1 MANEMANLP
10 GQHAEA
16 EDRLN
21 SWKEIAAYLRCSDR
35 TVRRWEEEGLP
46 VHRHPHRAKAAIYAY
61 KREIDAWWRDGHER
75 LKQIKDL
82 QEQRPAASVL
92 RRRGAWLVA
101 GTVLAAALVAILWWN
116 VRSLRERLGG
126 GPPRGRIESVAVLPL
141 ENLSNDPAQDYF
153 SEGITDALTTNLA
166 QIGSLRVI
174 SRTSAM
180 QFKGSNET
188 LPQIGRD
195 LKVDAIVEGTVLR
208 GENSVRITAQLIET
222 TSDHHLWAKSYER
235 DLRNVLALQDE
246 VARDIANEIRVK
258 LTRQQQSRLT
268 SNRRTNTQAYDAY
281 LRGRYL
287 WNQRNEEAI
296 SRALGYFQEA
306 VRDDPEFALGYSGL
320 ADCYW
325 VGWGIK
331 GNFKQAEEYS
341 RRALSLE
348 PDLAE
353 AHVSLG
359 MANFYQYNLTVADS
373 ELSRALDLNPNYAM
387 AHHARSGYL
396 LSLGR
401 ATNALEE
408 NDRARQLDPFSIP
421 INTLRAVI
429 LIGLRRY
436 EEAADQV
443 RATLELAPRTAV
455 LHNLQSRIYW
465 LQGKAPEAIAAQ
477 KQAGSFAPAP
487 QIVRDQDEVAAVF
500 EKGGLRAARI
510 KAARLMEKDAEAQ
523 FGSISIALQY
533 GTIENRPKALYWL
546 EKSFRAQ
553 EGNLLL
559 LTKTAPEFDF
569 LGSDAQ
575 FQALLNRL
583 AVPLT

>member
-1 MANEMANLP
+1 MATESPNAREPSLSP
-10 GQHAEA
+10 RE
-16 EDRLN
+16 RLD
-21 SWKEIAAYLRCSDR
+21 SWKEIAAYLNCSER
-35 TVRRWEEEGLP
+35 TVRRWEQEGLP
-46 VHRHPHRAKAAIYAY
+46 VHRRAHRSKAGIYAY
-61 KREIDAWWRDGHER
+61 KREIDAWWHDGHAR
-75 LKQIKDL
+75 PKPIKGLK
-82 QEQRPAASVL
+82 EQHPVASALRSKAGWLAAVTIL
-92 RRRGAWLVA
+92 
-101 GTVLAAALVAILWWN
+101 AALVAILWWN
-116 VRSLRERLGG
+116 IGTLRGRLGG
-126 GPPRGRIESVAVLPL
+126 RAPGVRIESVAVLPL

-180 QFKGSNET
+180 RFKGSKET

-195 LKVDAIVEGTVLR
+195 LNVDAIVEGTVSR
-208 GENSVRITAQLIET
+208 SEGRVRITAQLIEAR
-222 TSDHHLWAKSYER
+222 SDHHLWARSYER
-235 DLRNVLALQDE
+235 DLIDVLALQNE

-258 LTRQQQSRLT
+258 LTPRQQDQLT
-268 SNRRTNTQAYDAY
+268 MRRKTNTRAYDAY

-287 WNQRNEEAI
+287 WNQRTEQAI
-296 SRALGYFQEA
+296 TRALGYFQQA

-325 VGWGIK
+325 VGWGTK
-331 GNFKQAEEYS
+331 NDLKKAEEYS
-341 RRALSLE
+341 RQALSLE

-359 MANFYQYNLTVADS
+359 MANFYRYNLTIVDR
-373 ELSRALDLNPNYAM
+373 ELRRALDLNPNYAM
-387 AHHARSGYL
+387 AHHARAGYL

-401 ATNALEE
+401 ATDALEE

-421 INTLRAVI
+421 INTLRAAI

-436 EEAADQV
+436 QEAADQA
-443 RATLELAPRTAV
+443 RMTLELAPRTSQ

-477 KQAGSFAPAP
+477 KQAGSLASAP
-487 QIVRDQDEVAAVF
+487 QIVRDQDEVAAVL
-500 EKGGLRAARI
+500 EKAGLRAARI
-510 KAARLMEKDAEAQ
+510 KAAQLMQKDAEAQ

-533 GTIENRPKALYWL
+533 GSIGNRPKALYWL
-546 EKSFRAQ
+546 EKSFRAK

-559 LTKTAPEFDF
+559 LAKTAPEFDF
-569 LGSDAQ
+569 LRSNAQ
-575 FQALLNRL
+575 FHALLNRL
-583 AVPLT
+583 ALPLT

>member
-1 MANEMANLP
+1 MANETAKLP
-10 GQHAEA
+10 GQHAEP

-21 SWKEIAAYLRCSDR
+21 SWKEIAAYLKCSDR
-35 TVRRWEEEGLP
+35 TVRRWEKEGLP
-46 VHRHPHRAKAAIYAY
+46 VRRHPHRGKAAIYAY
-61 KREIDAWWRDGHER
+61 KPEIDAWWRDGNER
-75 LKQIKDL
+75 LKKIKDL
-82 QEQRPAASVL
+82 QEQRPTASVL
-92 RRRGAWLVA
+92 WRRRTWLVA
-101 GTVLAAALVAILWWN
+101 GTVLAAALVAIRWN
-116 VRSLRERLGG
+116 VGGLRERLGARA
-126 GPPRGRIESVAVLPL
+126 PRGRIESIAVLPL

-153 SEGITDALTTNLA
+153 SQGMTDALTTNLA
-166 QIGSLRVI
+166 QISSLRVI

-180 QFKGSNET
+180 RFKGSKEP
-188 LPQIGRD
+188 LPQLGRD
-195 LKVDAIVEGTVLR
+195 LKVDAIVEGTVVR

-235 DLRNVLALQDE
+235 DLRDVLALQDE
-246 VARDIANEIRVK
+246 LARDIASEIRAK
-258 LTRQQQSRLT
+258 LTPRQQSRIT
-268 SNRRTNTQAYDAY
+268 ENRRTNTRAYDAY

-287 WNQRNEEAI
+287 WNQRNKEAI

-325 VGWGIK
+325 VGWGVNN
-331 GNFKQAEEYS
+331 NFKQAEEYS
-341 RRALSLE
+341 RQALSLE

-373 ELSRALDLNPNYAM
+373 EFSRALDLNPNYAM
-387 AHHARSGYL
+387 AHHARSAYL

-401 ATNALEE
+401 AANALEE

-421 INTLRAVI
+421 INALRVVV

-436 EEAADQV
+436 QEAADQA
-443 RATLELAPRTAV
+443 RMTLELAPQTVA
-455 LHNLQSRIYW
+455 LHSLQSRIYW

-477 KQAGSFAPAP
+477 KEAGRLAPAP
-487 QIVRDQDEVAAVF
+487 QIVSDQDEVTAVF
-500 EKGGLRAARI
+500 EKAGLRAARV
-510 KAARLMEKDAEAQ
+510 KSAQLMEKDGEAQ

-533 GTIENRPKALYWL
+533 GRTENRLKALYWL
-546 EKSFRAQ
+546 EKSFGAQ

-559 LTKTAPEFDF
+559 ETKTAPEFDF
-569 LGSDAQ
+569 LRSDAQ

>member
-10 GQHAEA
+10 GQHAES

-21 SWKEIAAYLRCSDR
+21 SWKEIAAYLKCSDR

-46 VHRHPHRAKAAIYAY
+46 VHRHPHRAKPAIYAY
-61 KREIDAWWRDGHER
+61 KTEIDAWWRDGHER

-82 QEQRPAASVL
+82 RQRPTASVL
-92 RRRGAWLVA
+92 RRRGTGLVA

-116 VRSLRERLGG
+116 VWGLRERLGG
-126 GPPRGRIESVAVLPL
+126 RPPRGRIESVAVLPL

-180 QFKGSNET
+180 RFKGSKET

-195 LKVDAIVEGTVLR
+195 LKVDAIVEGTVVR

-222 TSDHHLWAKSYER
+222 TSDRHLWAKSYER
-235 DLRNVLALQDE
+235 DLTNVLALQDE

-258 LTRQQQSRLT
+258 LTPRQQSRLT
-268 SNRRTNTQAYDAY
+268 ANRRTNTRAYDAY

-296 SRALGYFQEA
+296 TRALGYFQEA

-331 GNFKQAEEYS
+331 NNFERAEEYS
-341 RRALSLE
+341 RQALSLD

-359 MANFYQYNLTVADS
+359 MANFYQHNLTVADS
-373 ELSRALDLNPNYAM
+373 ELSRALFLNPSYAM

-396 LSLGR
+396 LSLGG
-401 ATNALEE
+401 ATNALAE
-408 NDRARQLDPFSIP
+408 NDQARQLDPFSIP

-436 EEAADQV
+436 QEAADQA
-443 RATLELAPRTAV
+443 RMTLELAPRAAL

-477 KQAGSFAPAP
+477 KQAGSLAPAP
-487 QIVRDQDEVAAVF
+487 QIVRDQDEVTAVF
-500 EKGGLRAARI
+500 EKAGLRAARV
-510 KAARLMEKDAEAQ
+510 KAAQLMRKDAEAQ

-533 GTIENRPKALYWL
+533 GAIENRLKALYWL

-569 LGSDAQ
+569 LRSDAQ

-583 AVPLT
+583 GVPLT

>member
-1 MANEMANLP
+1 MANLP
-10 GQHAEA
+10 GQVAEP

-21 SWKEIAAYLRCSDR
+21 SWKEIAAYLKCSDR

-46 VHRHPHRAKAAIYAY
+46 VHRHPHRAKAAVYAY
-61 KREIDAWWRDGHER
+61 KPEIDAWWRGGEDR

-82 QEQRPAASVL
+82 QGQRPTASVV
-92 RRRGAWLVA
+92 RRRGTWLVA
-101 GTVLAAALVAILWWN
+101 GTILAAAALVAIVWWN
-116 VRSLRERLGG
+116 VGGLRERLGG
-126 GPPRGRIESVAVLPL
+126 RPPRGRIESVAVLPL

-258 LTRQQQSRLT
+258 LTRQQESRLT
-268 SNRRTNTQAYDAY
+268 ANRRTNTQAYDAY

-325 VGWGIK
+325 VGGGIK
-331 GNFKQAEEYS
+331 TNFKQADEYS
-341 RRALSLE
+341 RQALSLD

-359 MANFYQYNLTVADS
+359 MANFYQNNLPVADS
-373 ELSRALDLNPNYAM
+373 ELGRAVDLNPNYAL

-401 ATNALEE
+401 AANALEE

-436 EEAADQV
+436 QEAADQA
-443 RATLELAPRTAV
+443 RMTRELAPRTAL

-477 KQAGSFAPAP
+477 KQAGRLAPAP

-533 GTIENRPKALYWL
+533 GTIENRLKALYWL

-569 LGSDAQ
+569 LRSDAQ

>member
-180 QFKGSNET
+180 QFKGSKET

-222 TSDHHLWAKSYER
+222 SSDHHLWAKSYER
-235 DLRNVLALQDE
+235 DLGNVLALQDE

-258 LTRQQQSRLT
+258 LTPREQSRLNA
-268 SNRRTNTQAYDAY
+268 NRSTNTRAYDAY

-296 SRALGYFQEA
+296 TRALGYFEEA

-331 GNFKQAEEYS
+331 NNFKQAEEYS
-341 RRALSLE
+341 RHALSLE

-436 EEAADQV
+436 QEAADQA
-443 RATLELAPRTAV
+443 RMTLELAPRTPV
-455 LHNLQSRIYW
+455 LYNLQSRIYW

-487 QIVRDQDEVAAVF
+487 QIVRDQDEVAAVL
-500 EKGGLRAARI
+500 EKGGLRAAQI

-533 GTIENRPKALYWL
+533 GTIENRLKALYWL

-569 LGSDAQ
+569 LRSDAQ